1 MSTLYEVIAREKIVA
16 ILRGVPKERLEGVIL
31 ALHRGG
37 IRLLEI
43 TFDQRSNQRHE
54 ETGEAIRLAKRLC
67 PDLHVGAGTVMST
80 ADVNAAFAAGA
91 EFVLAPNVNREVIG
105 KAVSL
110 GMMAIPGAMTPTEIV
125 DAYACGAE
133 IVKLFPAGDL
143 GLSYVK
149 SVMAPVSHVP
159 LMAVGGVDLGN
170 VKEFLAAGMMSAGIG
185 SALTNRKLIA
195 DGDWDGLT
203 ALARQ
208 YVEAARG

>member
-1 MSTLYEVIAREKIVA
+1 MSALYEVIAREKIVA

-31 ALHRGG
+31 ALYRGG

-170 VKEFLAAGMMSAGIG
+170 VGGFLAAGMMSAGIG
-185 SALTNRKLIA
+185 SALTNKKLIA
-195 DGDWDGLT
+195 DGNWDALT